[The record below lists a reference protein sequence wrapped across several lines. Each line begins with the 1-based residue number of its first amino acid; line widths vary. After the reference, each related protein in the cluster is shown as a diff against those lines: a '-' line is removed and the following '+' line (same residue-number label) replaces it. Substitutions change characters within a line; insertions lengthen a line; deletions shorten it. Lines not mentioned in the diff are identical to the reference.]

1 MEAEVEPAGQASS
14 QNLLK
19 ALLSEIQGLRRD
31 VQELNQTQKEIL
43 DKELDANSKGEKT
56 PLRVE
61 NPNGGPSKVAREV
74 LSQAQNGSRGNGVET
89 SDVQLILEEEGYER
103 SRKPV
108 LKFMKKLDR
117 KFDNYKYKSGKG
129 QKSSALYYKP

>member
-1 MEAEVEPAGQASS
+1 MEAEVETAGQASS

-74 LSQAQNGSRGNGVET
+74 LSQAKKGSTGNGVET

-103 SRKPV
+103 SSKPV

-117 KFDNYKYKSGKG
+117 KFDNYNYKSGKG